1 MNYKIIFP
9 LLTLIGFLTSCNS
22 YKIKVYSLSRNIE
35 YVETNGKERLYAKSP
50 NKSIIF
56 ISDSTVNY
64 SKTYGHLGAVTTI
77 KYKISNDTL
86 ILEPKDIYGKN
97 LTDNNPDFSNIYL
110 VSNDSITSLKNDE
123 KYFSTDYLKSSS
135 EKPKGFYI
143 IYKNKAYKIKSQR
156 SADRILGKIENMD
169 SKRFIELDK
178 DIAKQ
183 RYGINKK
190 YKTLEYK

>member
-9 LLTLIGFLTSCNS
+9 LLALIGFLTSCNS

-35 YVETNGKERLYAKSP
+35 YRETKGKERLYAKSP

-64 SKTYGHLGAVTTI
+64 SKIYGHLGAVTTI

-86 ILEPKDIYGKN
+86 ILEHKDIYEKK
-97 LTDNNPDFSNIYL
+97 LTENNPDYSNLYL
-110 VSNDSITSLKNDE
+110 VSNDSLTSLVNNE
-123 KYFSTDYLKSSS
+123 KYYSTDYLKNSA
-135 EKPKGFYI
+135 ENPKGFYI
-143 IYKNKAYKIKSQR
+143 IYENKAYKIKSQK

-178 DIAKQ
+178 EIAKKK
-183 RYGINKK
+183 YGINRK
-190 YKTLEYK
+190 YKTFKYK

>member
-64 SKTYGHLGAVTTI
+64 SKIYGHLGAVTTI

-86 ILEPKDIYGKN
+86 FLEPKDIYGKN

-110 VSNDSITSLKNDE
+110 VSNGSLTSLVNNE
-123 KYFSTDYLKSSS
+123 KYYSTDYLKNSS

-143 IYKNKAYKIKSQR
+143 IYGNKAYKIKSQK
-156 SADRILGKIENMD
+156 SADRILGKIQNMD
-169 SKRFIELDK
+169 ANRFVELDK
-178 DIAKQ
+178 DFAK
-183 RYGINKK
+183 RKYGINRK